1 MTTALGRH
9 LMTQKQ
15 EPALTAMVKC
25 AMRCVIL
32 TASIGAGHD
41 LPAEVLRRELIER
54 DPAAEVEVLDCL
66 VLAGGL
72 VERAVTGSA
81 SFDSDLRNRL
91 FDLEHRLLH
100 DVAFTRRAAGRL
112 GEALA
117 ARPLLRALAELRPDV
132 VVSTYPGSTEVLGRL
147 RRRGRLRTPAVSA
160 ITDLA
165 ALRFWAHPGI
175 DLHLVT
181 QAESIPEVRAIAGP
195 RAEVVHVRGL
205 NDPRFADPPSRE
217 AARRALDL
225 PPEGPVVV
233 VSGGG
238 WAVGDLGG
246 AAEEALAV
254 PGAFVVVLCGSRDDV
269 RSRLEARFG
278 ESGRVRVLG
287 FTDRMP
293 DVLAAADV
301 LIHSTAGLTVMEA
314 LVTGC
319 AVISYGWGRGH
330 IRANNAAFARHGMAQ
345 VAGTRAE
352 LGEALRRALAADI
365 APDPAFRA
373 LPTAAQVVLARF
385 ADHAVVA

>member
-1 MTTALGRH
+1 
-9 LMTQKQ
+9 
-15 EPALTAMVKC
+15 V
-25 AMRCVIL
+25 RCVVL

-41 LPAEVLRRELIER
+41 LPAEILRDELTEH
-54 DPAAEVEVLDCL
+54 AGAEVEILDCL
-66 VLAGGL
+66 ELAGGFI
-72 VERAVTGSA
+72 ERAISSA
-81 SFDSDLRNRL
+81 SFESPLANRL
-91 FDLEHRLLH
+91 YDVQVRLLH
-100 DVAFTRRAAGRL
+100 DVAITRRAAGRL
-112 GEALA
+112 GEVLA
-117 ARPLLRALAELRPDV
+117 GRPVLRALAERRADV

-147 RRRGRLRTPAVSA
+147 RRSGRLGIPAVAA

-165 ALRFWAHPGI
+165 ALTFWAHPGI

-195 RAEVVHVRGL
+195 RTEVVHVRGL
-205 NDPRFADPPSRE
+205 DDPRFADPPSRA

-225 PPEGPVVV
+225 PAAGPVVA

-254 PGAFVVVLCGSRDDV
+254 PGAFVLVLCGSRDDV
-269 RSRLEARFG
+269 RARLQARFAA
-278 ESGRVRVLG
+278 SGRVRVLG

-319 AVISYGWGRGH
+319 SVISYGWGRGH
-330 IRANNAAFARHGMAQ
+330 IRANNAAFARHGMAR
-345 VAGTRAE
+345 VAGTRGE
-352 LGEALRRALAADI
+352 LREALAA
-365 APDPAFRA
+365 ALTAGAEPDPSFRA
-373 LPTAAQVVLARF
+373 LPTAAQVVLERF
-385 ADHAVVA
+385 EAQAVAV

>member
-1 MTTALGRH
+1 VSLRF
-9 LMTQKQ
+9 
-15 EPALTAMVKC
+15 
-25 AMRCVIL
+25 RCVIL

-41 LPAEVLRRELIER
+41 LPAEILRDELIER
-54 DPAAEVEVLDCL
+54 CPAAEVEVLDAL
-66 VLAGGL
+66 ALAGGL
-72 VERAVTGSA
+72 VERAITGA
-81 SFDSDLRNRL
+81 SFESDFANRL
-91 FDLEHRLLH
+91 FDVEHRLLH
-100 DVAFTRRAAGRL
+100 DVEVTRRAAGRL
-112 GEALA
+112 GEVLA
-117 ARPLLRALAELRPDV
+117 GPAVLRALTERETDV

-147 RRRGRLRTPAVSA
+147 RRRGQLRIPVVAA

-165 ALRFWAHPGI
+165 ALRFWSHPGA

-195 RAEVVHVRGL
+195 RTEVVHVRGL
-205 NDPRFADPPSRE
+205 NDPRFADPPSR
-217 AARRALDL
+217 AAPRHTLDL
-225 PPEGPVVV
+225 PAEGPVIV

-254 PGAFVVVLCGSRDDV
+254 AEALVVVLCGSRDHV
-269 RSRLEARFG
+269 RSALEARFAG
-278 ESGRVRVLG
+278 SPRVRVLG

-319 AVISYGWGRGH
+319 SVISYGWGRGH
-330 IRANNAAFARHGMAQ
+330 IRANNAAFAQHGMAQ
-345 VAGTRAE
+345 VARDRGE
-352 LGEALRRALAADI
+352 LRGALVAALAARR

-373 LPTAAQVVLARF
+373 LPTAAQVVLERF
-385 ADHAVVA
+385 GAQAVAA

>member
-1 MTTALGRH
+1 
-9 LMTQKQ
+9 
-15 EPALTAMVKC
+15 
-25 AMRCVIL
+25 MRCVIL

-66 VLAGGL
+66 ALVGGL

-181 QAESIPEVRAIAGP
+181 QSESIPEVRAIAGP
-195 RAEVVHVRGL
+195 GAEVVHVRGL

-217 AARRALDL
+217 DARRSLDL
-225 PPEGPVVV
+225 PPAGPVVV

-269 RSRLEARFG
+269 RSRFEARFG